1 MAKLKHTKTDHQT
14 CSECE
19 NARVRALRAA
29 RLYEPDMHV
38 YAVAMA
44 VYLAAFPEDGK

>member
-1 MAKLKHTKTDHQT
+1 MAESKSTKAADPV
-14 CSECE
+14 CSGCE

-29 RLYEPDMHV
+29 RIYEPDMHA